1 VGSSIVRSNLARAG
15 ICLVCAVSI
24 VAGGCQGDLQ
34 SMETTSANR
43 PIEEVLK
50 AHTAVLMKLPG
61 VVGTAQGLCEDKPCI
76 KVYVIRKT
84 PGLERQIPEIL
95 EGYRVVVEET
105 GEIKA
110 LSNKPR

>member
-34 SMETTSANR
+34 SMGTTSANR
-43 PIEEVLK
+43 PIEAVLK

-61 VVGTAQGLCEDKPCI
+61 VVGTAQGLCENKPCI

-84 PGLERQIPEIL
+84 PDLERRIPGSL
-95 EGYRVVVEET
+95 EGYRVVIEET

-110 LSNKPR
+110 LRGDPR